1 MLTTKVEAAPENLPK
16 NQERTEKPSITEKLK
31 AGLFGKPPVQPV
43 PVSVAAEA
51 HLVSEQQEM
60 RVGGKQRV
68 ALVFVSKEP
77 LGNAIMRLHFDPKVV
92 AVRSVSPGVWLDGAQ
107 TQPSIMQAID
117 PAGIVAVAISPQAGA
132 PLKTGANVVLFL
144 DIEALAAGESVINFD
159 PTNLNVVTADGRA
172 VKLQMAESRLTV
184 K

>member
-1 MLTTKVEAAPENLPK
+1 
-16 NQERTEKPSITEKLK
+16 
-31 AGLFGKPPVQPV
+31 
-43 PVSVAAEA
+43 
-51 HLVSEQQEM
+51 
-60 RVGGKQRV
+60 
-68 ALVFVSKEP
+68 
-77 LGNAIMRLHFDPKVV
+77 MRLHFDPKVV

-117 PAGIVAVAISPQAGA
+117 PAGIVAIAISPQSGA

-144 DIEALAAGESVINFD
+144 DIEALATGESVINFD

>member
-1 MLTTKVEAAPENLPK
+1 
-16 NQERTEKPSITEKLK
+16 
-31 AGLFGKPPVQPV
+31 
-43 PVSVAAEA
+43 
-51 HLVSEQQEM
+51 M

-107 TQPSIMQAID
+107 TQPSIMQEID
-117 PAGIVAVAISPQAGA
+117 PAGIVAIAISPQAGA

-172 VKLQMAESRLTV
+172 VKLQMAENRLTV